1 MSLARWGPCSVTALK
16 DPRTKLEASA
26 PESPLQLEKQLPDYD
41 ISASIFTIEMQ
52 VLVDSDIIIMQADI
66 RLSLFIFSL
75 KNFLRMKG
83 LVGPMVVRVVA
94 CAKSVPHTS
103 HLVY

>member
-66 RLSLFIFSL
+66 RLFAFYFINRYSAHERTYRSDGNSRRL
-75 KNFLRMKG
+75 W
-83 LVGPMVVRVVA
+83 
-94 CAKSVPHTS
+94 
-103 HLVY
+103 